1 MSTEVTKSTDT
12 TEKEVKGLKGL
23 KGRKS
28 LTGERK
34 YADIIR
40 WLKERIED
48 SKLSYE
54 QQSNA
59 VDRLQKI
66 YFHID
71 TLVSRKESRELKRDL
86 SGIRRCTPEE
96 DAAIKAELEKVTG
109 DENDVD
115 PFF

>member
-1 MSTEVTKSTDT
+1 MSTEVTK
-12 TEKEVKGLKGL
+12 TEKEVKGL

-71 TLVSRKESRELKRDL
+71 TLTSRSEARQLKRELSSSRKA
-86 SGIRRCTPEE
+86 TAEE
-96 DAAIKAELEKVTG
+96 ELEIEKLLKTSD
-109 DENDVD
+109 DEERD
-115 PFF
+115 PFA